1 MNPLRIGTRASSLA
15 MAQTN
20 EVVERLRASSPSLNV
35 ELVTVRT
42 QADASPNASL
52 AGLGRGMFVKELE
65 DALLRK
71 EIDIAVHSLKDLPTA
86 MPQGLAIAAICERA
100 DPRDVLVNRWK
111 CSLADLPS
119 GARIGTSSPRRAA
132 QLLAVRPDLEVLPI
146 RGNVETRLGKTKGDD
161 YDGAVLAA
169 AGMDRLGLQ
178 DEVAERLLQRQFVP
192 APGQGA
198 LAIQIRASEDAVA
211 ELVAPL
217 EHSHT
222 RQEVTAERHLL
233 ELLGGGC
240 QLPMGAYGKLMD
252 GMLHLIGYLAW
263 GESNSSQVYSF
274 GAPDPHGVAA
284 SCLQALM
291 ESGAPIP
298 SDQND

>member
-20 EVVERLRASSPSLNV
+20 EVVERLRASSPTLDV

-65 DALLRK
+65 DALLRND
-71 EIDIAVHSLKDLPTA
+71 IDLAVHSLKDLPTTL
-86 MPQGLAIAAICERA
+86 PHGLTIASVCERA
-100 DPRDVLVNRWK
+100 DPRDVLVNRWG
-111 CSLADLPS
+111 CPLADLPS

-169 AGMDRLGLQ
+169 AGIDRLGLQ
-178 DEVAERLLQRQFVP
+178 DEIAERLLQRQFVP

-198 LAIQIRASEDAVA
+198 LAIQTRTDDTAVT
-211 ELVAPL
+211 ELVALL
-217 EHSHT
+217 EHTAT

-263 GESNSSQVYSF
+263 GESDSSQVYSF
-274 GAPDPHGVAA
+274 GGPDPHGVAA
-284 SCLQALM
+284 SCLQALV